1 MKADVLPN
9 EVRKIRRNIM
19 EADSLFGG
27 NKKNLASWAAQLGMS
42 KSGKTL
48 FFSSCEYS
56 ATEDG
61 RRILTLIA
69 EMLRKAGV
77 SLSYLYDEEPCCG
90 GPLYFYGFH
99 DEFKEKAAKT
109 RKMLKEKGVEE
120 IITPSPVCTYTFK
133 ELYPKYAGDSSIRV
147 RTVLEVILEKIRSRE
162 ILPKSIGSKKVVFHD
177 PPFLARFL
185 DMIREPRE
193 VLSSI
198 SGVSLVE
205 PKYYWGANTMG
216 DGDMATSEE
225 VNSMIAR
232 ARLKQLVDCGA
243 DTIVTASA
251 SDLSKLK
258 KAAQSLGK
266 KDMEIVDIVEFV
278 ARSLEV

>member
-1 MKADVLPN
+1 L
-9 EVRKIRRNIM
+9 
-19 EADSLFGG
+19 GG
-27 NKKNLASWAAQLGMS
+27 NKEKLASWAAQLGMS

-48 FFSSCEYS
+48 LFSSCEYS
-56 ATEDG
+56 AAEDG

-77 SLSYLYDEEPCCG
+77 SLSSLYDEEPCCG

-99 DEFKEKAAKT
+99 AEFKEKAVRTK
-109 RKMLKEKGVEE
+109 KMLEKRGIEE
-120 IITPSPVCTYTFK
+120 VITPSPTCAYTLK

-147 RTVLEVILEKIRSRE
+147 RTVLEVILEKMRSKE
-162 ILPKSIGSKKVVFHD
+162 ILPKSVGSKKVVFHD

-193 VLSSI
+193 ILSSI

-216 DGDMATSEE
+216 DGDMAVSEE

-232 ARLKQLVDCGA
+232 SRLKQLVDCGA

-258 KAAQSLGK
+258 KAAQNLGK
-266 KDMEIVDIVEFV
+266 KDIEIVDIVEFL